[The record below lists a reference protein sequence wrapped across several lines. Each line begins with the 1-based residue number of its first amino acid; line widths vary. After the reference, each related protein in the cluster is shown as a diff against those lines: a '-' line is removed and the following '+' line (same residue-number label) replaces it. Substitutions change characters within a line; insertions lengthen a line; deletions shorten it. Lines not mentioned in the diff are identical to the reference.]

1 MILYMQYLRVDSC
14 CGFMLFQAAVRI
26 ICVFQV
32 LCDIWCYFRCYFHC
46 IVLQLAGVSYR
57 NNKNVLSYILA
68 VKFVIIDSRFYL
80 IKCFD

>member
-14 CGFMLFQAAVRI
+14 CGLMLFQAAVRI

-32 LCDIWCYFRCYFHC
+32 LCDLGCYFHC

-68 VKFVIIDSRFYL
+68 VKLMLQGFI
-80 IKCFD
+80 